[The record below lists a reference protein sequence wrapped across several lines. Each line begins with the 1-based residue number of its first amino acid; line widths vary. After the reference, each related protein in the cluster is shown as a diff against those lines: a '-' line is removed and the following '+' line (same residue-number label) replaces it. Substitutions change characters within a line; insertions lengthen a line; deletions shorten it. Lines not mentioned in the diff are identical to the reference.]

1 MKTFLKSFVY
11 ASEGII
17 DAFMKGRNVK
27 LHVLSAIT
35 VLIAGWL
42 TVLSQ
47 IEWMIIIILIA
58 GMIALE
64 LMNTAVEY
72 AVDLV
77 TTEVHPLA
85 KKAKDIAAGSVLIFA
100 IASAI
105 IGCMIFFPKWFG

>member
-11 ASEGII
+11 AGEGII
-17 DAFMKGRNVK
+17 DGIMEGPNIRS
-27 LHVLSAIT
+27 HVLSAVI
-35 VLIAGWL
+35 VLVAGWL
-42 TVLSQ
+42 TGLSQ
-47 IEWMIIIILIA
+47 IEWMLIIILIA

-77 TTEVHPLA
+77 TTEFHPLA
-85 KKAKDIAAGSVLIFA
+85 KKAKDIAAGSVLIYA

-105 IGCMIFFPKWFG
+105 VGSMIFFPKWFG